1 MSFRTN
7 PDRILA
13 GIDRA
18 RDRAAEA
25 QRDFVRQ
32 AMARELD
39 SEVPSVEATSTERM
53 RRLFKL
59 IERAYMSAAGSPEL
73 KRLAARFQTIGDIAH
88 HHARGDVTVSIH
100 YMDSDRMDEVG
111 LTPFEIFPET
121 LVEARKASRTTRADV
136 NALKVLRHHLR
147 EGVMAAYEKIEPRL
161 RDAIRDRADMGHV
174 TAQVTI
180 DLRPGS

>member
-18 RDRAAEA
+18 KERAAQAGE
-25 QRDFVRQ
+25 DYVRQ

-39 SEVPSVEATSTERM
+39 SEAPSVEATGTQRL

-59 IERAYMSAAGSPEL
+59 IERAYTSAAASPEL

-111 LTPFEIFPET
+111 LSPFEIFPVAITDAKKET
-121 LVEARKASRTTRADV
+121 RTSRSDV
-136 NALKVLRHHLR
+136 NALKVLRKQLR
-147 EGVMAAYEKIEPRL
+147 DGVMSAYEKIEPRL
-161 RDAIRDRADMGHV
+161 RDAVRERADMGHV

-180 DLRPGS
+180 DLRPGG